1 MFRTAPILI
10 ALISGLLTPEFA
22 IADCQRLDAA
32 ESDFPESLVSVQTST
47 GIESAWY
54 DDATDRY
61 AHGVLGDAIEPS
73 SLVLNDG
80 MGCTLS
86 VVLDPVHVF
95 EDLMPRLADIDKSPG
110 VEVITV
116 RSHQD
121 YGAQIAVYQL
131 AGDAIQLLATTP
143 YIGTANRWL
152 APVGIADFNNDG
164 DMDIAFVDRPHLAKV
179 LRVWSYRDGELHQIA
194 EKSGLTNHRIG
205 EDFISGGVKICG
217 ETASMITADKNWSQV
232 IETKLEDDQ
241 LVSVE
246 KGALLGT
253 ESLTDAFICD

>member
-1 MFRTAPILI
+1 MSKVTTILI
-10 ALISGLLTPEFA
+10 ALISVLLTPGLA
-22 IADCQRLDAA
+22 ISDCQRADSA
-32 ESDFPESLVSVQTST
+32 ESDFPESVVSVQSST

-73 SLVLNDG
+73 SLKVNDD

-86 VVLDPVHVF
+86 VALDPVHVY
-95 EDLMPRLADIDKSPG
+95 EDLMPRLANIDKSPG

-121 YGAQIAVYQL
+121 YGAQIAIYQL
-131 AGDAIQLLATTP
+131 AGDSIQLLATTP
-143 YIGTANRWL
+143 YIGTVNRWL

-164 DMDIAFVDRPHLAKV
+164 EMDIAFVDRPHLVKV

-205 EDFISGGVKICG
+205 EDFISGGVKICN
-217 ETASMITADKNWSQV
+217 ETASMITADSNWSRV
-232 IETKLEDDQ
+232 IETRLEDDQ
-241 LVSVE
+241 LISFDRGV
-246 KGALLGT
+246 LLGK
-253 ESLTDAFICD
+253 ESLTSELLCE

>member
-1 MFRTAPILI
+1 MSKATTILI
-10 ALISGLLTPEFA
+10 ALISVLLTPGLA

-32 ESDFPESLVSVQTST
+32 ESDFPESVVSVQTST

-73 SLVLNDG
+73 SLMVNDG
-80 MGCTLS
+80 MGCNFS
-86 VVLDPVHVF
+86 IALDKTHVF
-95 EDLMPRLADIDKSPG
+95 EDLMPRLANIDKSPG

-131 AGDAIQLLATTP
+131 AGNKIRLLATTP
-143 YIGTANRWL
+143 YIGTSNRWL

-179 LRVWSYRDGELHQIA
+179 LRVWSYRNDELHQIA
-194 EKSGLTNHRIG
+194 EKSRLTNHRIG

-217 ETASMITADKNWSQV
+217 ETASMITADTNWSRV
-232 IETKLEDDQ
+232 IETTLEDDQ
-241 LVSVE
+241 LVSVDM
-246 KGALLGT
+246 GALLGT
-253 ESLTDAFICD
+253 ESLTTALLCD